1 MIVPDPVQTTKLRQ
15 HLRGGRIYRVEDIL
29 NVGDSKPGDS
39 AWVTRKEAPMK
50 QSLHHGHFAAWS
62 VLVLVF
68 GLALL
73 CPDLAVATDRP
84 VYGGLGGNYFRA
96 ECPKG
101 SYLVGL
107 AGRAGEWVDRI
118 APVCAPWLR
127 GSQTFGAQS
136 VGQFFGTSMGGQER
150 HESCLGSGINKRAIQ
165 SWWIHLLRSDN
176 HFVQFVQVYCT
187 SLTSPVSAD
196 SGHRLDFGSKPDSVE
211 EMVTGGPFNSQPPF
225 QACPAGEVAVGFGVR
240 AGLFVDALGL
250 ICGPLPAKLS
260 APVKKVI
267 PGARA
272 PVSPPATKANP
283 LVKGPSDDMF
293 TITRP
298 AWNDRVQQGNLIVAA
313 KQPKIGMTP
322 VTELEFKWLDA
333 PKNQPYVNKFPV
345 DTPKLLQLQ
354 GYPINQQ
361 VTRGNAGRW
370 EVRARISGKTPPGPW
385 SFPVRFHLFLTQPTQ
400 SRKKASPVQQTAPLP
415 STSVTQPSPVPQTSP
430 LPPSSATQAPAQGG
444 SAPTQMRRS
453 SSMIIPRGV
462 EENESV
468 EPAPETEKK
477 P

>member
-1 MIVPDPVQTTKLRQ
+1 MKHSLQ
-15 HLRGGRIYRVEDIL
+15 H
-29 NVGDSKPGDS
+29 
-39 AWVTRKEAPMK
+39 W
-50 QSLHHGHFAAWS
+50 HFAAWS
-62 VLVLVF
+62 VLVLVI
-68 GLALL
+68 GLAPLY
-73 CPDLAVATDRP
+73 PDLALATDRP
-84 VYGGLGGNYFRA
+84 VFGGPGGKYKRVD
-96 ECPKG
+96 CPQG

-107 AGRAGEWVDRI
+107 HGRFGDWLDQI
-118 APVCAPWLR
+118 APVCAFWLR
-127 GSQTFGAQS
+127 GSQTFGKPS
-136 VGQFFGTSMGGQER
+136 IGETLGGTSEGGQENTN
-150 HESCLGSGINKRAIQ
+150 SCENSAIQ
-165 SWWIHLLRSDN
+165 SWTTYHHRMPKG
-176 HFVQFVQVYCT
+176 FVKLIKAYCM
-187 SLTSPVSAD
+187 SVASPPAYPSYLFYGQQPSARPAEDEPLTP
-196 SGHRLDFGSKPDSVE
+196 L
-211 EMVTGGPFNSQPPF
+211 PFEGRPPN
-225 QACPAGEVAVGFGVR
+225 QACPPGEAAVGIHGR
-240 AGLFVDALGL
+240 TGHFVDAIGL

-260 APVKKVI
+260 TPVTKVI
-267 PGARA
+267 PGTKA
-272 PVSPPATKANP
+272 PPSPAATKVNP
-283 LVKGPSDDMF
+283 LVKGPTDDMF
-293 TITRP
+293 TITKP
-298 AWNDRVQQGNLIVAA
+298 VWNDRVQQGNLIVAA

-345 DTPKLLQLQ
+345 DTPKLLK

-361 VTRGNAGRW
+361 VTRGHDGRW

-385 SFPVRFHLFLTQPTQ
+385 SFPVQFQLFLTQPTQ

-430 LPPSSATQAPAQGG
+430 LPPSSAMQAPAQGG